1 MKFLRLPITW
11 IPPKAIQWL
20 YVSTSVII
28 IILACVSLY
37 RVLFVTPQ
45 SNDQCIWLDSSW
57 LDRSKPKG
65 ILIITRVVSGGV
77 TSNAGIINGD
87 SLLAINGNYNLTS
100 DKATRIINAL
110 KNGDFAYYTIKR
122 GSKVFTTPVMM
133 VKTYNTY
140 FIGLILTSLC
150 FLVVGTLV
158 VVRKPHGELQQ
169 WFGLYSMITALAF
182 WFFSND
188 GWINGYLNIPIAVFG
203 GIAFI
208 ISMLLPFQMY
218 FYDQFPIKK
227 KISKKNIYTTY
238 GIVIGVYAL
247 IFFLINFSEV
257 GQKDPSN
264 QFIRLLQVTY
274 TFYYPIGLTM
284 FIFRFFELPVSE
296 RKQFRGVVI
305 ANGICVVLLT
315 YLLFITLTNSSAQF
329 LNPYLLAPA
338 LLICLPPFALGYA
351 IFRYGLMDVD
361 IIIERSLIFTV
372 VASIIALLYVGVIF
386 ATSEFMLG
394 FMQGL
399 LGVRVNNSLVT
410 FIALCVITLLFEPI
424 KRRVEHSVERLLYQ
438 DRVNYQQALLALS
451 KELPGMIR
459 FDEITRTLSTRLRE
473 TMRIDSVKIMVSEDY
488 YAHYEQ
494 HSDSPSK
501 TNTKESSTTQ
511 IALAEKETTQQE
523 STSKNQT
530 IVLPELEETSDSI
543 FGTLQS
549 TKNALRIEKKS
560 SPKNNFE
567 REMNSLAELGY
578 QLAVPLLGSEV
589 ILGIIFCSKKLSGK
603 AYSQDD
609 VDLLSTVA
617 SQAAIAY
624 ENARLHT
631 SEIERGKMQE
641 SLQVARRIQQNLLPT
656 TMPIIDG
663 VSISCASE
671 QAEVVGGDFYDVVE
685 LADKSVLVAVGDVS
699 GKGMSAALYMAQIQ
713 GMIRISAGMHS
724 SPKDMLIAVNQH
736 LYERMDRQTYVTLC
750 LVKINPAEKKIT
762 VCRAGH
768 TKPIICLDNQP
779 AHPLESKGLGA
790 GLTSN
795 LRFAPTL
802 EEVHIEWK
810 DTCTILLYSDGV
822 NETPDI
828 YGNELGVDRI
838 TRIVNEI
845 SSGKYGIETSLRL
858 QERIMQE
865 VLDVRAEQQP
875 FDDSTIVAVHC
886 TNTVSEL
893 AEIG

>member
-11 IPPKAIQWL
+11 VSPKAIQWL
-20 YVSTSVII
+20 YGSLSAVI
-28 IILACVSLY
+28 IILACISLY
-37 RVLFVTPQ
+37 RVLFITPQ

-57 LDRSKPKG
+57 LDSSKPKG
-65 ILIITRVVSGGV
+65 VLIMTKVVPGGV
-77 TSNAGIINGD
+77 TENAGIMNGD
-87 SLLAINGNYNLTS
+87 SLFAINGIYNLTS
-100 DKATRIINAL
+100 GKATNIINAL
-110 KNGDFAYYTIKR
+110 KDGEIAMYTVKR
-122 GSKVFTTPVMM
+122 GTKVFTTPVMM

-169 WFGLYSMITALAF
+169 WFGLYSMVTALAF

-188 GWINGYLNIPIAVFG
+188 GWIYSYLNLSITAISIV
-203 GIAFI
+203 AFI
-208 ISMLLPFQMY
+208 ISMLLPFQVY
-218 FYDQFPIKK
+218 FYYQFPIKT
-227 KISKKNIYTTY
+227 KINKANIYSTY
-238 GIVIGVYAL
+238 GIAIGIYAL
-247 IFFLINFSEV
+247 IYLLLNFSDRAADAP
-257 GQKDPSN
+257 G
-264 QFIRLLQVTY
+264 QFIRFLQVTY
-274 TFYYPIGLTM
+274 TFYYPIGLTI
-284 FIFRFFELPVSE
+284 FIHRFFKIPISE

-305 ANGICVVLLT
+305 ANGICVILLT
-315 YLLFITLTNSSAQF
+315 YLLFITITNSSVQF

-386 ATSEFMLG
+386 TTSEFMLG
-394 FMQGL
+394 FVQGL
-399 LGVRVNNSLVT
+399 TDVKVNNSLVT
-410 FIALCVITLLFEPI
+410 LIALCVITLLFDPI
-424 KRRVEHSVERLLYQ
+424 KRRVELWVERLLYQ

-459 FDEITRTLSTRLRE
+459 FDEITRTLSSRLRE

-494 HSDSPSK
+494 HNNGTLTSG
-501 TNTKESSTTQ
+501 TKESFSSTNSNVSSQPESSITQ
-511 IALAEKETTQQE
+511 ADID
-523 STSKNQT
+523 NQNKT
-530 IVLPELEETSDSI
+530 VILPELEETADSI
-543 FGTLQS
+543 FGTLQA
-549 TKNALRIEKKS
+549 TKNTLRIEKKS
-560 SPKNNFE
+560 APKSNFE

-589 ILGIIFCSKKLSGK
+589 ILGIIFCGKKLSGK

-656 TMPIIDG
+656 IMPTIEG
-663 VSISCASE
+663 VHISCASE

-685 LADKSVLVAVGDVS
+685 LADNSVLVAVGDVS

-713 GMIRISAGMHS
+713 GMIRISASMHS
-724 SPKDMLIAVNQH
+724 SPKDMLVAVNKH

-750 LVKINPAEKKIT
+750 LVKINPSEKSMT

-768 TKPIICLDNQP
+768 TKPIICIDNQP
-779 AHPLESKGLGA
+779 AHQLESKGLGA

-802 EEVHIEWK
+802 QEVHIEWK
-810 DTCTILLYSDGV
+810 ETSTILLFSDGV

-828 YGNELGVDRI
+828 HGNELGVDRI
-838 TRIVNEI
+838 TRIVDEVAQSRRNG
-845 SSGKYGIETSLRL
+845 STAYTL

-865 VLDVRAEQQP
+865 VLNVRAGQQP
-875 FDDSTIVAVHC
+875 FDDSTVVAVHC
-886 TNTVSEL
+886 
-893 AEIG
+893 G

>member
-1 MKFLRLPITW
+1 MKFLHLPITW
-11 IPPKAIQWL
+11 IPPKVIQWL
-20 YVSTSVII
+20 YGALSAI
-28 IILACVSLY
+28 IILISFISFY
-37 RVLFVTPQ
+37 RVLFVTAQ

-57 LDRSKPKG
+57 LDSSKPKG
-65 ILIITRVVSGGV
+65 VLIMTKVVPGGV
-77 TSNAGIINGD
+77 TENAGIMNGD
-87 SLLAINGNYNLTS
+87 SLFAINGIYNLNS
-100 DKATRIINAL
+100 NKATDIINAI
-110 KNGDFAYYTIKR
+110 KSGEYAMYTIKR
-122 GSKVFTTPVMM
+122 GAKVFTTPVMM

-140 FIGLILTSLC
+140 FIGLLLTSIC
-150 FLVVGTLV
+150 FVVVGMLVVL
-158 VVRKPHGELQQ
+158 RKPHGELQQ
-169 WFGLYSMITALAF
+169 WFGLYSMVTAIAF
-182 WFFSND
+182 WFYSND
-188 GWINGYLNIPIAVFG
+188 GWLYSYFNIPIIVV
-203 GIAFI
+203 GIASFI
-208 ISMLLPFQMY
+208 ISMLLPFQVY
-218 FYDQFPIKK
+218 FYYQFPVKK
-227 KISKKNIYTTY
+227 KIDKSSIYRTY
-238 GIVIGVYAL
+238 GIAIGVYLL
-247 IFFLINFSEV
+247 IYILLNTS
-257 GQKDPSN
+257 GQSDISK
-264 QFIRLLQVTY
+264 QFIRLLQITY
-274 TFYYPIGLTM
+274 TLYYPIGLTI
-284 FIFRFFELPVSE
+284 FIHRFFNLPKDE

-305 ANGICVVLLT
+305 ANGICVILLT
-315 YLLFITLTNSSAQF
+315 YLLAVTLTNSSAQF

-394 FMQGL
+394 FVQGL
-399 LGVRVNNSLVT
+399 TDVKVNNSLVT
-410 FIALCVITLLFEPI
+410 LIALCVITLLFDPI
-424 KRRVEHSVERLLYQ
+424 KRRVELSVERLLYQ

-459 FDEITRTLSTRLRE
+459 FDEITRTLSSRLSE
-473 TMRIDSVKIMVSEDY
+473 TMRVDSVKIMVSEDY

-494 HSDSPSK
+494 HNGNVSQLNAKESFSS
-501 TNTKESSTTQ
+501 TNTMNNDGMT
-511 IALAEKETTQQE
+511 ETKVE
-523 STSKNQT
+523 PDSK
-530 IVLPELEETSDSI
+530 IPSVILPELEETSDSI
-543 FGTLQS
+543 FGALQA

-560 SPKNNFE
+560 APNSNFE

-589 ILGIIFCSKKLSGK
+589 ILGIIFCGKKLSGK

-656 TMPIIDG
+656 IMPTIEG
-663 VSISCASE
+663 VHISCASE

-685 LADKSVLVAVGDVS
+685 LADNSVLVAVGDVS

-713 GMIRISAGMHS
+713 GMIRISASMHL
-724 SPKDMLIAVNQH
+724 SPKDMLVAVNKH
-736 LYERMDRQTYVTLC
+736 LYERVDRQTYVTLC
-750 LVKINPAEKKIT
+750 LVKINPSEKSMT

-768 TKPIICLDNQP
+768 TKPIICIDNQP
-779 AHPLESKGLGA
+779 AHQLESKGLGA

-802 EEVHIEWK
+802 QEVHIEWK
-810 DTCTILLYSDGV
+810 ETSTILLFSDGV

-828 YGNELGVDRI
+828 HGNELGVDRI
-838 TRIVNEI
+838 TRIVDEI
-845 SSGKYGIETSLRL
+845 SQSNLNGSTAYTL

-865 VLDVRAEQQP
+865 VLNVRAGQQP
-875 FDDSTIVAVHC
+875 FDDSTVVAVHC
-886 TNTVSEL
+886 
-893 AEIG
+893 G